1 MLQEEDEESK
11 QWLSI
16 QSERIVRSAEAAVV
30 ILNITTAQNMPKQ
43 VYLEEAIEHVAT
55 FCQHHLESIIFPE
68 FDPIYRSA
76 DVKGMTKSMFH
87 LNQIPLLC
95 FVLVKMLYI
104 FFKIELL
111 KVVILCGQTLKESK
125 VLKMWTK
132 LFWLLVLVHRN

>member
-76 DVKGMTKSMFH
+76 DVKGMTKSMFL
-87 LNQIPLLC
+87 LNQIPLLFIALWRSRLGNRLAC
-95 FVLVKMLYI
+95 KRFRVQTPVLA
-104 FFKIELL
+104 
-111 KVVILCGQTLKESK
+111 LCSTYHCEIIVDQIC
-125 VLKMWTK
+125 
-132 LFWLLVLVHRN
+132 